1 MVKNYKKYIT
11 VVVIVVSLLA
21 ALLAGMVVAKYVME
35 TKREPLFTAKSFYL
49 ESDLLS
55 SETNP
60 QYTLQ
65 AGVDTIEFNLMNYPD
80 DLRVSEVDIRCTATL
95 TRTTADGDSVLLTQE
110 VVLEKNEKTMKP
122 VKFDD
127 LKPGDYTVKVT
138 SSPYSLT
145 LQGRFTVVGLDTEVA
160 FSVSDNA
167 QSPRLLVTVTTTDY
181 AGDIIIEWPEGVLPD
196 NNDPLLALATGT
208 SHTVRMEK
216 NSEYIF
222 QFFKT
227 NPNQVYTNAIK
238 VRKVTTE

>member
-35 TKREPLFTAKSFYL
+35 TKREQLLAAKSFYL

-65 AGVDTIEFNLMNYPD
+65 AGVDTIKFHLMNYPD
-80 DLRVSEVDIRCTATL
+80 DLRFSEVDIKCTATL
-95 TRTTADGDSVLLTQE
+95 TGTADGESVSKE
-110 VVLEKNEKTMKP
+110 VDLKKNEKSIKP
-122 VKFDD
+122 VTFDN
-127 LKPGDYTVKVT
+127 LKPGDYTVTVT

-145 LQGRFTVVGLDTEVA
+145 LQGRFTVVGLDTDVA

-181 AGDIIIEWPEGVLPD
+181 EGNIIIEWPEGVLPD
-196 NNDPLLALATGT
+196 NNDPLLESATGN
-208 SHTVRMEK
+208 SYKVRMEK

-227 NPNQVYTNAIK
+227 DPNQVYTDDI
-238 VRKVTTE
+238 KVTTE